1 MATRTTRRAQEKMD
15 LQHVLTVVLDLDDD
29 APLVQA
35 VEQLYISRVQDLICY
50 PEDDITK
57 LSYFNSTTNKETFV
71 PAHQKQHIRMLK
83 AFQHFNV
90 DNNTPIH
97 DWMSVTM
104 ENYED
109 FRASPAATQYTS
121 GPNVAPAY
129 RKITTTKP
137 SSNYNNSSD
146 PVSSFKK
153 GIKRDPSN
161 FPDLVQDKQW
171 DNFHRSMTAEAY
183 AQDVA
188 DILDP
193 AYIPDPNDT
202 SAQELFQL
210 KQRYMYSVFVRN
222 LKNDLGKGIVRQYEA
237 TFDAQ
242 AAYSKLLTYY
252 KDSTKSSLDASN
264 ILTYITTARLGSAG
278 SWKGSTSNFIIH
290 WTDQIRQYHTL
301 VPSSDRFSDQQLLT
315 MLQNAVHPIAELR
328 QVKNQADQMK
338 AQFGSA
344 ITYSQYVK
352 LLESSCIQYDSQFS
366 DSRNM
371 ANTKRAIYS
380 HEFDTE
386 NNDDEPYDDAY
397 GIDVDSYTIL
407 ANATM
412 RPPPNRNPP
421 RHRDIRRDN
430 SRSNYMTAGTRMG
443 KDKWTKLT
451 PEMRLLWDKLDD
463 ESKRIILGTDKRTI
477 NIHDLS
483 AGELLA
489 LQAHKHELNAPDS
502 DDTPADNA
510 TVPHEDIQEQVD
522 DTELLVN
529 AAKSNSVHPGD
540 IRRVLG
546 DSQGRPVQFTTKTH
560 AITYTVSASK
570 TKQSKQSL
578 VDRGANGGV
587 AGEDVRLVPNGF
599 THRYA
604 DIEGIDNHRITH
616 KQIGTFGGVTETQY
630 GPVILIFNEYAYN
643 GQGPTIHAPTQFEH
657 YGIDVNDK
665 SVKVG
670 GLQRITTPDGYCL
683 PLDIVHGLPRLKI
696 RPYTDDEWDS
706 LPMVIMTSD
715 QVWDPTQ
722 LDHTYNDVEE
732 WYDAVTKL
740 ENNELYNLFDEYGN
754 YRHRTEVQMH
764 DYTTASSDTH
774 HDNPDDIVHQCIL
787 TTRQHTVSTSKRDY
801 EKLRPLFGWLPTSTI
816 EKTFALSTQYGKLP
830 NSTILKKHYKSPNP
844 ALNVKRRNESIATD
858 TVFSDTVAIDNG
870 STVAQFFVG
879 TETMVCDVYSMKTS
893 KQFVNTLEDII
904 IARGAPTRLLSDS
917 ATLEIS
923 ARVKDIL
930 RTMFIGNWQSEP
942 YQQHQNPAERRYQTV
957 KSLANVILD
966 RTSAPA
972 HVWFLCLEYVCFLL
986 NHTYCQSINAIPMQC
1001 LTGSTPDISPLLR
1014 FYFWQPV
1021 LCLVNDSHFP
1031 SESREERGHFVGIA
1045 ENVGHSMT
1053 FKILSDKSQKIICR
1067 SNIRPVTDSDPN
1079 FRSLLLHGEEF
1090 NDSATTK
1097 ISNPV
1102 IKSKGDTIQKM
1113 KQEQT
1118 KMGSQDSIGMGSQDN
1133 KEKNK
1138 NSIPVF
1144 SPSDLVGRTFLM
1156 DEQEDGQRL
1165 RARIIEAIEDHET
1178 SVEQNPTKIRFRCSL
1193 EGGNLDAMEELIA
1206 YNEVVDYITRDDE
1219 TDIVWK
1225 FKRIVAH
1232 EGPLSKNDHS
1242 YKGSKYNVMIEWENG
1257 EKTSEPLSI
1266 LAKDDPVTCAIYARE
1281 NDLLDLDGWK
1291 QFRKI
1296 AMRKQTFDRQVNQA
1310 KLRSYRRTPKYMF
1323 GYQVPHDYKEAIN
1336 LDKLNGN
1343 KRWEEATASEM
1354 SVMNEYDVFK
1364 DHGHRNRTKPPD
1376 GHKKIR
1382 VHLVFAVK
1390 HDGRHKARLVADGH
1404 LTDAPTESVYS
1415 GVVSLRGLRL
1425 VVFLGELNNLEA
1437 WAGDIGSAYLEAKTR
1452 EKLYIIAGPEFKE
1465 LEDHILLI
1473 YKALYGL
1480 RTSGARWHDRFADCM
1495 REMGFFASK
1504 AEPDIWMRAQE
1515 DKYYEYIA
1523 VYVDDLAIAA
1533 KDPASIIKELRTK
1546 HKFKIKGDGPITY
1559 HLGMDFE
1566 RDEHGIMCIKPTKY
1580 VEKMI
1585 ESFTRTFGK
1594 APEQNVTSPLAKN
1607 DHPELDTSELLEGDD
1622 IVRYQSCIG
1631 ALQWLISIGR
1641 FDIAVAVM
1649 TLSSFRAAPRQGHLD
1664 RIKRI
1669 YGYIAKMRYACIR
1682 VRTAEPDYS
1691 ALPVQEHD
1699 WARSV
1704 YGDVCEILPKD
1715 APKPLGKRVTS
1726 THYVDAN
1733 LMHCML
1739 TGKSVTA
1746 VLHILNQMPIDWH
1759 TKKQATV
1766 ETATYGSEFVAART
1780 CVEQII
1786 ELRTQ
1791 LRYLGVPIREACYMF
1806 GDNKS
1811 VVDSATIP
1819 HAKLHKRHTMLSFHR
1834 VREAI
1839 ASKYIRFY
1847 HIEGENNPADILSK
1861 HWGYAQIWPMLKP
1874 ILFYQ
1879 GNTEELIT

>member
-1 MATRTTRRAQEKMD
+1 MSTRTARRAQEK
-15 LQHVLTVVLDLDDD
+15 LELKHVLTVVLDLDDD

-35 VEQLYISRVQDLICY
+35 MEQLYITRIQDLICY

-57 LSYFNSTTNKETFV
+57 LSYQNSTTNKDTFV

-83 AFQHFNV
+83 AFQHYNA
-90 DNNTPIH
+90 DNNTPIQ
-97 DWMSVTM
+97 DWNAVTM
-104 ENYED
+104 EDYEN
-109 FRASPAATQYTS
+109 FRANPAATNYLS
-121 GPNVAPAY
+121 GPSVAPAY
-129 RKITTTKP
+129 RKNTPTTTNSTK
-137 SSNYNNSSD
+137 SSSYSSSSD
-146 PVSSFKK
+146 PISSFKK

-161 FPDLVQDKQW
+161 FPELVQDKQW

-193 AYIPDPNDT
+193 AYIPPDDT
-202 SAQELFQL
+202 AKELFTL
-210 KQRYMYSVFVRN
+210 KQRYMYAVFVRN
-222 LKNDLGKGIVRQYEA
+222 LKNDLGKGIVRQYED

-242 AAYSKLLTYY
+242 AVYSKLLTHY

-264 ILTYITTARLGSAG
+264 LLTYITTARLGSAG
-278 SWKGSTSNFIIH
+278 SWKGSTSNFLIH

-301 VPSSDRFSDQQLLT
+301 VPSTDRFSDQQLLT
-315 MLQNAVHPIAELR
+315 MLQNAVHPITELR

-338 AQFGSA
+338 AQFGNA
-344 ITYSQYVK
+344 ITYAQYVK

-366 DSRNM
+366 ESRKLG
-371 ANTKRAIYS
+371 NTKRAIYN
-380 HEFDTE
+380 HEFE
-386 NNDDEPYDDAY
+386 YEDDNGDPYDDAY

-412 RPPPNRNPP
+412 RPPPNRTPS
-421 RHRDIRRDN
+421 RDTKRDT
-430 SRSNYMTAGTRMG
+430 SRSSYSNNGTRMG
-443 KDKWTKLT
+443 KDKWTKLA
-451 PEMRLLWDKLDD
+451 PDMRSLWDKLDD

-483 AGELLA
+483 ASELLA
-489 LQAHKHELNAPDS
+489 LQAHKHELNTPDS
-502 DDTPADNA
+502 DSTTPTDTEP
-510 TVPHEDIQEQVD
+510 VSHEDAHETVD
-522 DTELLVN
+522 DNEILVN
-529 AAKSNSVHPGD
+529 AAKTNNVHPGD

-546 DSQGRPVQFTTKTH
+546 DSQGRTKSVKFTNKNH
-560 AITYTVSASK
+560 FITYTVSASK
-570 TKQSKQSL
+570 TRKSKQSL

-657 YGIDVNDK
+657 YGLDVNDK

-683 PLDIVHGLPRLKI
+683 PLDMVHGLPRLKL
-696 RPYTDDEWDS
+696 RPYTDEEWDS

-715 QVWDPTQ
+715 NVWDPTQ
-722 LDHTYNDVEE
+722 LDHTYDDVEE

-740 ENNELYNLFDEYGN
+740 EDNELYNLFDEYGN
-754 YRHRTEVQMH
+754 YRHRTEVQTH
-764 DYTTASSDTH
+764 EHATDTDELTH
-774 HDNPDDIVHQCIL
+774 DDIDDAVHRCICNIHQL
-787 TTRQHTVSTSKRDY
+787 AVSTSKRDY
-801 EKLRPLFGWLPTSTI
+801 EKLRPIFGWLSTLII
-816 EKTFALSTQYGKLP
+816 EKTFELSTQYGKLP

-844 ALNVKRRNESIATD
+844 ALNVQRRDEPLATD
-858 TVFSDTVAIDNG
+858 TIFSDTPAIDNG

-879 TETMVCDVYSMKTS
+879 TKTRVCDVYSMKTS

-923 ARVKDIL
+923 ERVKDIL
-930 RTMFIGNWQSEP
+930 RTMLIGNWQSEP

-957 KSLANVILD
+957 KNLANVILD
-966 RTSAPA
+966 RTSAPP

-986 NHTYCQSINAIPMQC
+986 NHTYCQSIKAIPMQC

-1021 LCLVNDSHFP
+1021 LYMVDDSHFP

-1053 FKILSDKSQKIICR
+1053 FKILSDKTQKVICR
-1067 SNIRPVTDSDPN
+1067 SNIRPVTDADPN
-1079 FRSLLLHGEEF
+1079 IRSSLLHGEEF
-1090 NDSATTK
+1090 TDSTTIK
-1097 ISNPV
+1097 ISNPI
-1102 IKSKGDTIQKM
+1102 IKSKGDTIQKINQ
-1113 KQEQT
+1113 KQTEMGST
-1118 KMGSQDSIGMGSQDN
+1118 EMGSQGST
-1133 KEKNK
+1133 EKNK

-1165 RARIIEAIEDHET
+1165 RARIIEALEDHET
-1178 SVEQNPTKIRFRCSL
+1178 AVEQNPTKIRFRCSL

-1206 YNEVVDYITRDDE
+1206 YNEVVDYITRDEE

-1232 EGPLSKNDHS
+1232 EGPLNKNDHS

-1266 LAKDDPVTCAIYARE
+1266 IAKDDPVTCAIYARE
-1281 NDLLDLDGWK
+1281 HDLLNMDGWK
-1291 QFRKI
+1291 QFKKI
-1296 AMRKQTFDRQVNQA
+1296 AKRKKTFDRQVKQA
-1310 KLRSYRRTPKYMF
+1310 KLRSFRRTPKYMF
-1323 GYQVPHDYKEAIN
+1323 GYQIPYDYKEAIN
-1336 LDKLNGN
+1336 LDNRNGN
-1343 KRWEEATASEM
+1343 KRWEHATTGEM
-1354 SVMNEYDVFK
+1354 GVMGEYEVFK
-1364 DHGHRNRTKPPD
+1364 DHGHKDKVKPPD
-1376 GHKKIR
+1376 GYKKIR

-1404 LTDAPTESVYS
+1404 LTDVPTESVYS

-1425 VVFLGELNNLEA
+1425 VIFLGELNNLEV

-1465 LEDHILLI
+1465 LENHILLI

-1495 REMGFFASK
+1495 RDMGFFPSK
-1504 AEPDIWMRAQE
+1504 AEPDIWMRARE
-1515 DKYYEYIA
+1515 DSYYEYIA

-1559 HLGMDFE
+1559 HLGMDFD
-1566 RDEHGIMCIKPTKY
+1566 RDEHGIMCIKPKKY
-1580 VEKMI
+1580 IDKMI
-1585 ESFTRTFGK
+1585 ETYTRTFGK

-1607 DHPELDTSELLEGDD
+1607 DHPELDTSDLLEGDD
-1622 IVRYQSCIG
+1622 IVKYQSCIG

-1649 TLSSFRAAPRQGHLD
+1649 TLSSFRAAPRKGHLD

-1669 YGYIAKMRYACIR
+1669 YGYVAKMKHACIR

-1691 ALPVQEHD
+1691 GLPVQEFD
-1699 WARSV
+1699 WAQSV
-1704 YGDVCEILPKD
+1704 YGDTREILPKD
-1715 APKPLGKRVTS
+1715 APKPLGKWVTS

-1746 VLHILNQMPIDWH
+1746 ILHILNQTPMDWH

-1791 LRYLGVPIREACYMF
+1791 LRYLGVPIREVCYMF

-1847 HIEGENNPADILSK
+1847 HIDGENNPADILSK
-1861 HWGYAQIWPMLKP
+1861 HWGYAQIWPMLRTL
-1874 ILFYQ
+1874 LFYK
-1879 GNTEELIT
+1879 GNTEDLIT